1 MPCLLLTLAKRA
13 FVKVLLAL
21 ASSYS
26 VAAQVNRD
34 TPDHAVLTA
43 YKRVALKVHPDKA
56 GTNEDFQ
63 KLQAAKENWERAKTK
78 LPTKMAKICAGR
90 QHSNSRCGVTK
101 VLAKVLGRSS
111 CKNAWPSKN
120 PFRWPSCR
128 PTWPG
133 RRPRRPSFLS
143 GVGTQNHV
151 VV

>member
-63 KLQAAKENWERAKTK
+63 KLQAAKENWERAKTNSA
-78 LPTKMAKICAGR
+78 PPMAKFCAGR
-90 QHSNSRCGVTK
+90 QHSNSRWTK
-101 VLAKVLGRSS
+101 
-111 CKNAWPSKN
+111 
-120 PFRWPSCR
+120 FR
-128 PTWPG
+128 
-133 RRPRRPSFLS
+133 
-143 GVGTQNHV
+143 
-151 VV
+151 